1 MAVTW
6 LRPLHINK
14 GKSVSQTIT
23 ERTDYAENPDKT
35 RKGELVTG
43 YECSPRT
50 VDAEFLLAKQQYAEI
65 NGRDQGDKNIL
76 AYHIRQSF
84 KPGEITPEFANKLGY
99 DLALRFTKG
108 KHAFIVAT
116 HVDKKHIHNHIVFD
130 SVNLDCN
137 QKFMNYWNSS
147 RAVRRLSDQ
156 ICLENMLSVIQ
167 EPKPRKGHYGTW
179 LGDQKTES
187 WRSKLQSVINKILN
201 DKPADFET
209 FLKLLEDAGI
219 EVKRG
224 KHISL
229 KMTGQKS
236 FIRLRSLSAEYSKEA
251 IRESIRVKYQNP
263 KKINLLID
271 IQNSIKAQNSPAYER
286 WSKVHN
292 LKQAAQ
298 TLLFLQDNDITE
310 YDMLSDKAQQAKD
323 NFNNI
328 SERIKVA
335 DTRMKEITQL
345 QKHIGSYG
353 KTKDT
358 YTAYRKT
365 GYSKKFFTDH
375 EDEIIRHKAA
385 KKYFDSLELQKL
397 PTIKSLQSE
406 YAMLSS
412 EKGKLYSEYR
422 QARKFMQDVLN
433 ARQNVE
439 SLLNID
445 SSVHESKRNQLL

>member
-84 KPGEITPEFANKLGY
+84 KPGEITPEVANKLGY
-99 DLALRFTKG
+99 ELAIRFTKG

-130 SVNLDCN
+130 SVNLECN
-137 QKFMNYWNSS
+137 HKFMNFWNSS
-147 RAVRRLSDQ
+147 RAVRRVSDQ

-187 WRSKLQSVINKILN
+187 WRSKLQSVINRILN

-209 FLKLLEDAGI
+209 FLKLLEAAGV
-219 EVKRG
+219 EVKLG

-236 FIRLRSLSAEYSKEA
+236 FIRLRSLSSEYSEEA
-251 IRESIRVKYQNP
+251 IRESILGKHQNP

-286 WSKVHN
+286 WAKVHN
-292 LKQAAQ
+292 RA
-298 TLLFLQDNDITE
+298 TRSHTIT
-310 YDMLSDKAQQAKD
+310 
-323 NFNNI
+323 I
-328 SERIKVA
+328 
-335 DTRMKEITQL
+335 
-345 QKHIGSYG
+345 
-353 KTKDT
+353 
-358 YTAYRKT
+358 
-365 GYSKKFFTDH
+365 
-375 EDEIIRHKAA
+375 
-385 KKYFDSLELQKL
+385 
-397 PTIKSLQSE
+397 LQSE
-406 YAMLSS
+406 
-412 EKGKLYSEYR
+412 KLCR
-422 QARKFMQDVLN
+422 QKA
-433 ARQNVE
+433 
-439 SLLNID
+439 I
-445 SSVHESKRNQLL
+445 